1 MAYMTRE
8 QRIGGLKELALKHP
22 EGDVDHIYGYGRWK
36 NPLNPRSTG
45 LRWTRRDLELF
56 KLFQQELN
64 I

>member
-1 MAYMTRE
+1 MNKQE
-8 QRIGGLKELALKHP
+8 RINALRTLAMKHP
-22 EGDVDHIYGYGRWK
+22 VGGVDHIYGYGRWK

-56 KLFQQELN
+56 RQFQQELN